1 MNHQDWNPVVI
12 HGKTLPSQ
20 KAKVPHREVT
30 KAQKLDQTR
39 STSYNQLK
47 MSRNC
52 ITNGAQKGRNH
63 VSWRVQMPCK
73 NACLKPR
80 LPP

>member
-30 KAQKLDQTR
+30 KAQTLDQTE
-39 STSYNQLK
+39 LG
-47 MSRNC
+47 
-52 ITNGAQKGRNH
+52 ITIN
-63 VSWRVQMPCK
+63 
-73 NACLKPR
+73 
-80 LPP
+80 